1 MASIQFR
8 TESKFAAVTGNSA
21 STTSSPDNATL
32 LFTCPSQYETEV
44 VYFLISNDQA
54 SNSNIGIQIYHAD
67 DAVYHTLVLEEQIT
81 GRASK
86 QFIESGPI
94 YLHEGDKILVYRIT
108 SSHNFSVSLS
118 CKLHYSPAKRAS
130 VTTF

>member
-1 MASIQFR
+1 MSGVEFR
-8 TESKFAAVTGNSA
+8 TESAFSAITGNSA

-32 LFTCPSQYETEV
+32 LFTCPNQYEAEI

-67 DAVYHTLVLEEQIT
+67 DEVYHTLVLEEQIT
-81 GRASK
+81 GRGSK
-86 QFIESGPI
+86 QFIEAGPI
-94 YLHEGDKILVYRIT
+94 YLHEGDKVLAHRVT
-108 SSHNFSVSLS
+108 SSHNFSTSLS
-118 CKLHYSPAKRAS
+118 CKLHYSPANRPS

>member
-32 LFTCPSQYETEV
+32 LFTCPNNYEAEV
-44 VYFLISNDQA
+44 VYLLVSNDQS

-67 DAVYHTLVLEEQIT
+67 NTEYRTLVLEEQIT
-81 GRASK
+81 GRAST
-86 QFIESGPI
+86 QFIGSGPL
-94 YLHEGDKILVYRIT
+94 YLHAGDKVLIHRIT
-108 SSHNFSVSLS
+108 SSHNFSAALS
-118 CKLHYSPAKRAS
+118 CRLYFSPANR
-130 VTTF
+130 T

>member
-32 LFTCPSQYETEV
+32 LFTCPNNYEAEV
-44 VYFLISNDQA
+44 VYLLVSNDQT

-67 DAVYHTLVLEEQIT
+67 NTEYRTLVLEEQIT
-81 GRASK
+81 GSAST
-86 QFIESGPI
+86 QFIGSGPL
-94 YLHEGDKILVYRIT
+94 YLHAGDKILIYRIT
-108 SSHNFSVSLS
+108 SSHNFSATLS
-118 CKLHYSPAKRAS
+118 CRLYFSPANR
-130 VTTF
+130 T